1 MAERDGRTNDRLARV
16 VRHQPGA
23 IRAGFDAAAWL
34 AGVGVAT
41 LARYD
46 FEPHRADWGGVVK
59 IAAVTALAQGLIG
72 MFAGLYR
79 RRWRFGSFDELAAL
93 VPTVAVATIVGFS
106 IDLATHPRWVPASA
120 TIAGGFVALVLMS
133 GIRYV
138 WRSLRERRMRPD
150 GDSAR
155 RVAIFGA
162 GEAGAQIATS
172 MLRDPKSPYLPV
184 AFLDDDRLKRHLRIN
199 GVPVVGGR
207 ADIVR
212 TSVLRDVDVLLIAIP
227 SARGDVVREL
237 MELGV
242 AAALDVKVVPSVGE
256 LLDGRLGLGD
266 IRTPTMADLLG
277 RHEIDTDVE
286 SIAGYLTGRRV
297 LVTGAGGSIG
307 SELCRQI
314 TRFEPARLVMLDR
327 DESALHAVQLSIEG
341 NGLLMNDA
349 LVLADIRDAA
359 RLHEVFA
366 EHRPEVVFHAAALK
380 HLTLLERNPEEGYKT
395 NVVGTH
401 NVLDA
406 AVSVGVEKFV
416 NISTD
421 KAADPISV
429 LGKTKLACERM
440 TAQVGATHP
449 GTWLSVRFGNVL
461 GSRGSMLGTFQAQI
475 AAGGPVTVTHPDV
488 TRYFMTIEE
497 AVQLVIQ
504 SGAIGKDGETLVLDM
519 GAPVRIDDV
528 ARLMIVESGKLVQ
541 IQYTGLRPGEKLEEV
556 LFAEDEV
563 GFCREHPL
571 IRHVDPPAEV
581 ESAVRA
587 SLRRCDRMAGRRRAR
602 PAEPLTA

>member
-1 MAERDGRTNDRLARV
+1 LARL
-16 VRHQPGA
+16 VRRQPGT
-23 IRAGFDAAAWL
+23 IRAALDSAAWL
-34 AGVGVAT
+34 VGVGVAT

-46 FEPHRADWGGVVK
+46 FDPSRPHWGGVVGV
-59 IAAVTALAQGLIG
+59 ALVTALAQTLIG
-72 MFAGLYR
+72 LFGGLYR
-79 RRWRFGSFDELAAL
+79 SRWRFGSFDELAAL

-106 IDLATHPRWVPASA
+106 IDLATDPRWVPASA

-155 RVAIFGA
+155 RVVIFGA

-172 MLRDPKSPYLPV
+172 MLRDPRSRYLPI
-184 AFLDDDRLKRHLRIN
+184 AFLDDDRAKRHLRIL
-199 GVPVVGGR
+199 GVPVVGDR
-207 ADIVR
+207 QEIVR
-212 TSVLRDVDVLLIAIP
+212 VSVERHADVLLIALP
-227 SARGDVVREL
+227 SAQGVVVREL
-237 MELGV
+237 TELGV
-242 AAALDVKVVPSVGE
+242 AAALDVKVLPSVGE
-256 LLDGRLGLGD
+256 LIDGSLGVQD

-277 RHEIDTDVE
+277 RHEIDTDVD
-286 SIAGYLTGRRV
+286 SIAGYLTGKTV

-314 TRFEPARLVMLDR
+314 SRFGPADLVMLDR

-341 NGLLMNDA
+341 NGLLMNDS
-349 LVLADIRDAA
+349 LVLADIRDGN
-359 RLHEVFA
+359 RMLEVFHQ
-366 EHRPEVVFHAAALK
+366 HRPDVVFHAAALK
-380 HLTLLERNPEEGYKT
+380 HLVLLEKNPEEGYKT
-395 NVVGTH
+395 NVGGTR

-406 AVSVGVEKFV
+406 AIAVGVDRFV

-429 LGKTKLACERM
+429 LGHTKLACERM
-440 TAQVGATHP
+440 TARVGSRHP

-519 GAPVRIDDV
+519 GEPVRIDDV
-528 ARLMIVESGKLVQ
+528 ARLMIGESGKLVQ
-541 IQYTGLRPGEKLEEV
+541 IQYTGLRPGEKLQEV
-556 LFAEDEV
+556 LFGEGEHGV
-563 GFCREHPL
+563 CREHPM
-571 IRHVDPPAEV
+571 ISHVEPPDADAELEAAIKHCERV
-581 ESAVRA
+581 AP
-587 SLRRCDRMAGRRRAR
+587 RRRRR
-602 PAEPLTA
+602 PVEPLTA